1 MPALERCGAILSRLL
16 GIARFHGPGKSI
28 GFDEAQI
35 VKLIDIISC
44 LMMVSHRILT
54 TVMDE
59 LEYFNAFSIWL
70 RLEID
75 KQGSSSIT
83 EELSEKE
90 ATMDNPRVLSYIQHY
105 LASSPLSVY
114 FEEVVKED
122 YLNDQEMVAPG
133 VSLLD
138 LLDKQ
143 LQEQAEGRPYM
154 KVFPRI
160 DFLLNYLVTSANA
173 IFDGIANAEKQGVKF
188 GQATEVSIGRKI
200 WKYDLWMG
208 QPHKKVSL
216 LSAAQVMDG

>member
-1 MPALERCGAILSRLL
+1 ME
-16 GIARFHGPGKSI
+16 
-28 GFDEAQI
+28 I
-35 VKLIDIISC
+35 VSC
-44 LMMVSHRILT
+44 LMMVAHRILT
-54 TVMDE
+54 VVMDE

-90 ATMDNPRVLSYIQHY
+90 ATMDSPRVLSYIQHY

-114 FEEVVKED
+114 FDEVAKED
-122 YLNDQEMVAPG
+122 YTKDQEMIAPG
-133 VSLLD
+133 VSLVD

-143 LQEQAEGRPYM
+143 LREQARGRPYM

-173 IFDGIANAEKQGVKF
+173 VFDGIANAEKRGVKF
-188 GQATEVSIGRKI
+188 GQGTEISIGRKL
-200 WKYDLWMG
+200 WKHDLWMG
-208 QPHKKVSL
+208 RPHKVSL
-216 LSAAQVMDG
+216 LSTARVWMAC